1 MLKGL
6 SLLLGIANQDL
17 KTKDRQ
23 ELVESMVS
31 VEQLSS
37 LDCLIWLQAGQL
49 VAKTIAQHQTT
60 VSRHQRKCAS
70 AFGIQVGKQDGEWRI
85 SGDTALIEL
94 ERAVHQAA
102 RLRGQSQLRL
112 EAAAPDTAAD
122 TWSVPETWLVGCSRL
137 QRTEHFTQLLRQRII
152 DAWLVTPQHQQPT
165 DASIQL
171 VPLHKTSEQGVLAVR
186 ADLQPMDPV
195 VDLAQSLT
203 SVNSLSSMR
212 RS

>member
-6 SLLLGIANQDL
+6 SLLLGIATQGL

-23 ELVESMVS
+23 GLVESMVS

-37 LDCLIWLQAGQL
+37 LDCLIWLQSGQL

-60 VSRHQRKCAS
+60 VSRHQRKCAA

-171 VPLHKTSEQGVLAVR
+171 LPLHTTSDRGVLAVR

>member
-6 SLLLGIANQDL
+6 SLLLGIANQGL

-60 VSRHQRKCAS
+60 VSRQQRKCAA

-85 SGDTALIEL
+85 SGDTSLIEL

-112 EAAAPDTAAD
+112 EAAAPDMAAD

-137 QRTEHFTQLLRQRII
+137 HRTEHFTQLLRQRII

-203 SVNSLSSMR
+203 SVNSLSSLR